1 MSREIVA
8 GRLENKVC
16 VVTGAARGI
25 GRGIARRFACEGA
38 AVVLADIVEDEGESV
53 ASEIRDNGGT
63 AQFVRTDLRR
73 KEDVFA
79 MVNTAVN
86 SLGGIDVLVNCA
98 IALAPHVGLEDKTD
112 EMFSFVF
119 GVGLYGTLWG
129 MQAAYPH
136 MRERGGGRI
145 INFDSLAKVN
155 GQLHTADYNS
165 TKAAIGAL
173 TVSAAAEWARD
184 GILCNSIAPA
194 SASMGFHKLVDEMP
208 ALLEVTKGFP
218 LGRVGD
224 PDGDIAPVA
233 LFLASDDARYV
244 TGQTIYVDGGL
255 LLSTAA
261 MFPRDSGERVD
272 AWLQRPF
279 NTQG

>member
-1 MSREIVA
+1 M

-25 GRGIARRFACEGA
+25 GRGIARRFAREGA
-38 AVVLADIVEDEGESV
+38 AVVLADIVEDEGERV
-53 ASEIRDNGGT
+53 ASEIRDNGGV
-63 AQFVRTDLRR
+63 AQFARTDLRR
-73 KEDVFA
+73 REEVFA
-79 MVNTAVN
+79 TVNTAAD

-98 IALAPHVGLEDKTD
+98 IALSPHVGLEDKTD

-119 GVGLYGTLWG
+119 GVGLYGTFWG

-136 MRERGGGRI
+136 MRQRGGGRI

-194 SASMGFHKLVDEMP
+194 AASMGFHKLVEEMP
-208 ALLEVTKGFP
+208 ALIEVTKGFP

-224 PDGDIAPVA
+224 PDSDIAPVA

-261 MFPRDSGERVD
+261 MFPRDAEERVQ
-272 AWLQRPF
+272 AWLQQPF

>member
-1 MSREIVA
+1 M

-16 VVTGAARGI
+16 IVTGAARGI
-25 GRGIARRFACEGA
+25 GRGIARRFAREGA
-38 AVVLADIVEDEGESV
+38 AVVLADIVEDEGQRA
-53 ASEIRDNGGT
+53 ASEIRDQGGT
-63 AQFVRTDLRR
+63 AQFVRTDLRH
-73 KEDVFA
+73 KDDVIAMVETAVDVF
-79 MVNTAVN
+79 
-86 SLGGIDVLVNCA
+86 GGVDVLVNCA

-136 MRERGGGRI
+136 MRQRGGGRI

-173 TVSAAAEWARD
+173 TVSAAGEWASD

-194 SASMGFHKLVDEMP
+194 SASMGFDKLLAEMP
-208 ALLEVTKGFP
+208 ELLEVTKGFP

-224 PDGDIAPVA
+224 PEDDIAPVA
-233 LFLASDDARYV
+233 VFLASDDARYV
-244 TGQTIYVDGGL
+244 TGQTIHVDGGL

-261 MFPRDSGERVD
+261 MFPRDPEERVE